1 MKSPHSSDEKGVR
14 IRMTVMYKKF
24 SSEKKRRGKNMNYC
38 LPCSL
43 FLDCR
48 TCQILATPSFE
59 VVRRY
64 GLGAETECEE
74 APGTEGV
81 GEKMTELISDVP

>member
-1 MKSPHSSDEKGVR
+1 MDD
-14 IRMTVMYKKF
+14 
-24 SSEKKRRGKNMNYC
+24 C

-48 TCQILATPSFE
+48 TCQILATPSVE

-64 GLGAETECEE
+64 GLGVETGCEE
-74 APGTEGV
+74 APGTECV